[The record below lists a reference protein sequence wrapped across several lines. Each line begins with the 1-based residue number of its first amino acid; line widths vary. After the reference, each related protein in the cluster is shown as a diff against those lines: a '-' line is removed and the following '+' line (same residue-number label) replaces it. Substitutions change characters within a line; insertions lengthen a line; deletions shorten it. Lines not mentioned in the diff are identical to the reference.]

1 MKLLVRKDNKNR
13 IMNLATKVKEIV
25 ELLDELDKYIDNLSD
40 MCSKNDQSISDLYHY
55 IENNK
60 LDSKASYR
68 MIKELK
74 SRLIDRRKIKQEQEL
89 AHTLRTYQ
97 QRLIGYENRKLLL
110 GEIGK
115 TEKRLNTQ
123 YRYRVYNEDELR
135 EKMEA

>member
-1 MKLLVRKDNKNR
+1 MD
-13 IMNLATKVKEIV
+13 ISTKVKKVV
-25 ELLDELDKYIDNLSD
+25 ESLDELDKYIDNLPD
-40 MCSKNDQSISDLYHY
+40 ICSKNDQSISDLYHY

-97 QRLIGYENRKLLL
+97 QRIVGSENRKLLL

-115 TEKRLNTQ
+115 TEKKLNTQ

>member
-1 MKLLVRKDNKNR
+1 MD
-13 IMNLATKVKEIV
+13 ISTKVKEVV
-25 ELLDELDKYIDNLSD
+25 ESLDELDKYIDNLPD
-40 MCSKNDQSISDLYHY
+40 ICSKNDQSISDLYHY

-97 QRLIGYENRKLLL
+97 QRIVGSENRKLLL

-115 TEKRLNTQ
+115 TEKKLNTQ

>member
-1 MKLLVRKDNKNR
+1 MD
-13 IMNLATKVKEIV
+13 ISTKVKEVV
-25 ELLDELDKYIDNLSD
+25 ESLDELDKYIDNLSD
-40 MCSKNDQSISDLYHY
+40 ICSKNDQSISDLYHY

-97 QRLIGYENRKLLL
+97 QRIVGSENRKLLL

>member
-1 MKLLVRKDNKNR
+1 MD
-13 IMNLATKVKEIV
+13 ISTKVKEVV
-25 ELLDELDKYIDNLSD
+25 ESLDELDKYIDNLPD
-40 MCSKNDQSISDLYHY
+40 ICSKNDQSISDLYHY

-97 QRLIGYENRKLLL
+97 QRIVGSESRKLLL

-115 TEKRLNTQ
+115 TEKKLNTQ

>member
-1 MKLLVRKDNKNR
+1 MD
-13 IMNLATKVKEIV
+13 ISTKVKKVV
-25 ELLDELDKYIDNLSD
+25 ESLDELDKYIDNLPD
-40 MCSKNDQSISDLYHY
+40 ICSKNDQSISDLYHY

-97 QRLIGYENRKLLL
+97 QRIVGSENRKLLL